1 MPDSNG
7 GDNLE
12 RIAIIGF
19 GAFGASIGLGLKKAR
34 LSNTE
39 IVGSGRERRVLNAAD
54 KMGAIDRVVG
64 GLASAVEG
72 ASLIILDTSIT
83 ETKELLEVIG
93 QRASEGCVVT
103 DLGTSKSLVIQ
114 WAGEYL
120 PEGVSYVGGH
130 PLLKSSAVALEEA
143 SATLF
148 EGADYCI
155 VASDASNQ
163 TSIRTVVNM
172 AETLGAKPLFMG
184 AQEHDSYA
192 IAMNYLPM
200 LLSSAFV
207 TATSGSEG
215 WRDMHRLAAS
225 EFNLVSQLAATDPQD
240 IESACLANPDDVVHW
255 IDQMITELY
264 AYRSQITERSDN
276 LLDTFIKAW
285 EARAKWEADA
295 VIEDDSTK
303 VPSASESMATVFLGE
318 TLLRRYQQLTRG
330 EDKNRS
336 PWTYFRRN

>member
-1 MPDSNG
+1 M
-7 GDNLE
+7 E
-12 RIAIIGF
+12 RITIIGF
-19 GAFGASIGLGLKKAR
+19 GAYGASIGLGLKKAR
-34 LSNTE
+34 LRNTE

-64 GLASAVEG
+64 SLASAVEG
-72 ASLIILDTSIT
+72 ASLIVLDTSIT
-83 ETKELLEVIG
+83 ETRELLEVIG
-93 QRASEGCVVT
+93 ERARPGCVVT
-103 DLGTSKSLVIQ
+103 DVGTSKSLVIQ
-114 WAGEYL
+114 WAEEYL
-120 PEGVSYVGGH
+120 PQGVSYVGGH
-130 PLLKSSAVALEEA
+130 PLLKESAVELEQA

-148 EGADYCI
+148 QEADYCI
-155 VASDASNQ
+155 VAADTSNQ
-163 TSIRTVVNM
+163 VSIRTVVNM
-172 AETLGAKPLFMG
+172 AETLGAKPLFMD
-184 AQEHDSYA
+184 AHEHDSFA

-255 IDQMITELY
+255 IDQLITELY
-264 AYRSQITERSDN
+264 SYRNQITERSDN

-295 VIEDDSTK
+295 VLEDDSPK
-303 VPSASESMATVFLGE
+303 APSATESMATVFMGE
-318 TLLRRYQQLTRG
+318 TLLRRYQQITRG
-330 EDKNRS
+330 EDRNRS
-336 PWTYFRRN
+336 PWTYFRRK